1 MCLQVETHL
10 ENPTRYHLQE
20 AQRQQLKR
28 YLATTTNHSTPFPP
42 GPSPNLACDPSF
54 TSAPLQVFSLATK
67 QEVQINYMSTT
78 CTTCCIYTIRC
89 EHRCVLQIGRAHV

>member
-28 YLATTTNHSTPFPP
+28 YLATAANHSSPPFLP
-42 GPSPNLACDPSF
+42 GPAPNMAPDPSL

-67 QEVQINYMSTT
+67 QEVLINNTSNT
-78 CTTCCIYTIRC
+78 CTILYI
-89 EHRCVLQIGRAHV
+89 Q